1 MHIFESIFSII
12 AKFFT
17 VLGAVAGARPCY
29 GYFDETEVPKEIT
42 ELYE

>member
-12 AKFFT
+12 AKFFST
-17 VLGAVAGARPCY
+17 LGAVAGARPCY